1 MCGIFGYLNY
11 GVPRSRQYLCETLV
25 TGLRRLEYRG
35 YDSAGLSVD
44 GPKYQ
49 PEVYKMVGPVN
60 ELEKVIKAEAL
71 TSPNTMYDCHVGI
84 AHTRWSTHG
93 EPATRNS
100 HPHSSGPDNQ
110 FVVIHNGIITNYA
123 TLKQFLT
130 QKGYT
135 EWSSETDTEVIVK
148 LVKYFYDTEEKE
160 DFSKLAVLVMDQLEG
175 AYAVIIKSSV
185 FPGEAIAI
193 RRSSPLV
200 LGIRTGGGDIPTGAE
215 HRTEVTRLAAS
226 GSLRNS
232 VGMGRNPGTPVLRV
246 NLFTQ
251 AGGSKPGTPILLP
264 GNMRQGKGTPMMNKI
279 HFEALDDTPEVDGAS
294 TIVADQV
301 SVFEGDEATEYFL
314 ASDVH
319 AVIEHTRK
327 VMYLDDDDMLHF
339 QKNGS
344 FVLYHKG
351 TVEHNK
357 NDKFQ
362 TLAMELDAISKGGYE
377 HFMLKEIHE
386 QAETVVNTMRGRI
399 NFEDLEV
406 NLSGMAEYIT
416 SMRRCRR
423 LVFIACGTS
432 YHSCLAVR
440 QLIEELSTT
449 PVSVELASDFLDRQT
464 PIFRDDTCFFISQ
477 SGETADTL
485 QALAYCKSQG
495 ALIVGITNTV
505 GSTLAR
511 DSDCGV
517 YLNAGV
523 EIGVA
528 STKAYTSQI
537 IALILLALQLGDDS
551 KSSQKRREQIITEL
565 RRLPVFVREVL
576 ALEGQMKELAKEYKD
591 ARSLLLM
598 GRGFQYATCLEAAL
612 KIKEI
617 SYMHSEGILAGELK
631 HGPLALIDDQMP
643 IIMIATKD
651 SNFAKIQNAVH
662 QVTARKGKPV
672 IMCTKGD
679 TTFDNRGFTL
689 IRVPETADCLQG
701 IVNVIPLQLLSYHI
715 ALMRGFNVDQPR
727 NLAKSVTVE

>member
-1 MCGIFGYLNY
+1 MN
-11 GVPRSRQYLCETLV
+11 
-25 TGLRRLEYRG
+25 
-35 YDSAGLSVD
+35 
-44 GPKYQ
+44 
-49 PEVYKMVGPVN
+49 
-60 ELEKVIKAEAL
+60 
-71 TSPNTMYDCHVGI
+71 H
-84 AHTRWSTHG
+84 
-93 EPATRNS
+93 
-100 HPHSSGPDNQ
+100 
-110 FVVIHNGIITNYA
+110 
-123 TLKQFLT
+123 
-130 QKGYT
+130 
-135 EWSSETDTEVIVK
+135 
-148 LVKYFYDTEEKE
+148 
-160 DFSKLAVLVMDQLEG
+160 LEG
-175 AYAVIIKSSV
+175 AYAVILKSHV

-200 LGIRTGGGDIPTGAE
+200 LGIRTGNSNPE
-215 HRTEVTRLAAS
+215 QPENPKTEVTRLASS
-226 GSLRNS
+226 GMLRGCNS
-232 VGMGRNPGTPVLRV
+232 TPGTPVQRV
-246 NLFTQ
+246 KLFSST
-251 AGGSKPGTPILLP
+251 GGSKPGTPILLNRQAGGSKP
-264 GNMRQGKGTPMMNKI
+264 NTPQLNKMRLEVLEEVAC
-279 HFEALDDTPEVDGAS
+279 EADGAS
-294 TIVADQV
+294 TVVADQV

-339 QKNGS
+339 QKDGS

-351 TVEHNK
+351 KVDSNK
-357 NDKFQ
+357 NEFQ
-362 TLAMELDAISKGGYE
+362 TLAMELDAISKGGYD

-386 QAETVVNTMRGRI
+386 QAETVVNTMRGRV
-399 NFEDLEV
+399 NFEESEV
-406 NLSGMAEYIT
+406 CLGGLADYIT

-440 QLIEELSTT
+440 QLLEELSTL
-449 PVSVELASDFLDRQT
+449 PVCVELASDFLDRQT
-464 PIFRDDTCFFISQ
+464 PIFRDDTCFFVSQ

-485 QALAYCKSQG
+485 QALQYCKANG

-537 IALILLALQLGDDS
+537 IALILLALQLGSDS
-551 KSSQKRREQIITEL
+551 LSTQKRRHQIIQEL
-565 RRLPVFVREVL
+565 RRLPVYVREVL
-576 ALEGQMKELAKEYKD
+576 ALENKMKELAKEYKD

-598 GRGFQYATCLEAAL
+598 GRGFQHATCLEAAL

-643 IIMIATKD
+643 IIMVATKD

-662 QVTARKGKPV
+662 QVTARRGKPV

-679 TTFDNRGFTL
+679 TTFEDKGFTL
-689 IRVPETADCLQG
+689 IRVPETCDALQG

-715 ALMRGFNVDQPR
+715 ALMRCVFSSNTTKQLFCSHQNSFNAPQHH
-727 NLAKSVTVE
+727 NNNE

>member
-11 GVPRSRQYLCETLV
+11 GVPRSRKHLAETLV

-35 YDSAGLSVD
+35 YDSAGISVD
-44 GPKYQ
+44 GPKYK
-49 PEVYKMVGPVN
+49 PEIYKIKGNVG
-60 ELEKVIKAEAL
+60 ELDKLVQEQAL
-71 TSPNTMYDCHVGI
+71 ASPNTMYDCHVGI

-123 TLKQFLT
+123 TLKQLLI

-135 EWSSETDTEVIVK
+135 EWTSETDTEVIVK
-148 LVKYFYDTEEKE
+148 LAKYFYDTDQSAKE
-160 DFSKLAVLVMDQLEG
+160 DFSKLALLVMNHLEG
-175 AYAVIIKSSV
+175 AYAVILKSSA

-200 LGIRTGGGDIPTGAE
+200 LGIRTGGDVQEPNK
-215 HRTEVTRLAAS
+215 TEVVRVGGAAS
-226 GSLRNS
+226 RASVTLRGGVNGS
-232 VGMGRNPGTPVLRV
+232 PATPVMRV
-246 NLFTQ
+246 NLFSQ
-251 AGGSKPGTPILLP
+251 AGGSKPGTPTLLSKGSSKP
-264 GNMRQGKGTPMMNKI
+264 GTPILGKVGN
-279 HFEALDDTPEVDGAS
+279 FALEEYVEADGAS
-294 TIVADQV
+294 TVIADQV

-339 QKNGS
+339 QKDGS

-351 TVEHNK
+351 KVENNK
-357 NDKFQ
+357 NEFQ

-399 NFEDLEV
+399 NFEASEV
-406 NLSGMAEYIT
+406 TLGGLTDHVN

-440 QLIEELSTT
+440 QLLEELSIL
-449 PVSVELASDFLDRQT
+449 PVCVELASDFLDRQT
-464 PIFRDDTCFFISQ
+464 PIFRDDTCFFVSQ

-485 QALAYCKSQG
+485 QALQYCKAQG

-537 IALILLALQLGDDS
+537 IALILLALQLGADS
-551 KSSQKRREQIITEL
+551 RHSQKRREEIIQEL
-565 RRLPVFVREVL
+565 RRLPVYVREVL
-576 ALEGQMKELAKEYKD
+576 ALEAQMKELAKQYQD

-598 GRGFQYATCLEAAL
+598 GRGFQHATCLEAAL

-643 IIMIATKD
+643 IIMVATKD
-651 SNFAKIQNAVH
+651 TNFAKIQNAVH

-672 IMCTKGD
+672 IMCSKGD
-679 TTFDNRGFTL
+679 STFDDRGFTL
-689 IRVPETADCLQG
+689 IRVPETVDCLQG
-701 IVNVIPLQLLSYHI
+701 IVNIVPLQLLSYHI

>member
-1 MCGIFGYLNY
+1 
-11 GVPRSRQYLCETLV
+11 
-25 TGLRRLEYRG
+25 
-35 YDSAGLSVD
+35 
-44 GPKYQ
+44 
-49 PEVYKMVGPVN
+49 MVGPVN
-60 ELEKVIKAEAL
+60 ALEKLINEEAL
-71 TSPNTMYDCHVGI
+71 KAPDTKYDCHVGI

-123 TLKQFLT
+123 TLKQFLI

-135 EWSSETDTEVIVK
+135 EWTSETDTEVIVK

-160 DFSKLAVLVMDQLEG
+160 DFSKLALLVMGHLEG
-175 AYAVIIKSSV
+175 AYAVIIKSSI

-200 LGIRTGGGDIPTGAE
+200 LGIRTGGDEAPTDTK
-215 HRTEVTRLAAS
+215 TEVVRLGSS
-226 GSLRNS
+226 GAISLRNS
-232 VGMGRNPGTPVLRV
+232 VGGSGTPVLRV

-251 AGGSKPGTPILLP
+251 AGGSKPGTPMMVSGSRSKP
-264 GNMRQGKGTPMMNKI
+264 GTPMLNMR
-279 HFEALDDTPEVDGAS
+279 LDAVAEELDGAS
-294 TIVADQV
+294 TVVADQV

-351 TVEHNK
+351 KVENSKK
-357 NDKFQ
+357 NNFQ

-399 NFEDLEV
+399 NFEASDVSLGGLTDYV
-406 NLSGMAEYIT
+406 T

-440 QLIEELSTT
+440 QLLEELSTL
-449 PVSVELASDFLDRQT
+449 PVAVELASDFLDRQT
-464 PIFRDDTCFFISQ
+464 PIFRDDTCFFVSQ

-485 QALAYCKSQG
+485 QALQYCKSQG

-537 IALILLALQLGDDS
+537 IALILLALQLGSDS
-551 KSSQKRREQIITEL
+551 KHSQKRRDQIITEL
-565 RRLPVFVREVL
+565 RRLPVYVREAL
-576 ALEGQMKELAKEYKD
+576 ALEAQIKELATQYKD
-591 ARSLLLM
+591 SRSLLLM
-598 GRGFQYATCLEAAL
+598 GRGFQFATCLEAAL

-672 IMCTKGD
+672 IMVTKGD

-689 IRVPETADCLQG
+689 IRVPETTDCLQG

-715 ALMRGFNVDQPR
+715 ALLRGFNVDQPR